1 MFAGKKSAQIREI
14 LISESAWE
22 DMTCLF
28 APSLAI
34 NMLEKAYDE
43 NNQALTKSFQLSL
56 FTTQQKPCIPVNL
69 PSPRTE
75 VSRRMAAL
83 SRSSKTVKNTGV
95 GNVKLTTS
103 LMINPELN
111 TEHNLKQNMQTFGE
125 TTAEVVDYMGSVWRS
140 EIFVR

>member
-1 MFAGKKSAQIREI
+1 
-14 LISESAWE
+14 
-22 DMTCLF
+22 
-28 APSLAI
+28 
-34 NMLEKAYDE
+34 
-43 NNQALTKSFQLSL
+43 
-56 FTTQQKPCIPVNL
+56 
-69 PSPRTE
+69 
-75 VSRRMAAL
+75 MAAL